1 MLKLYHHHTSVCAA
15 KTRQVL
21 AEKALEF
28 EGEIIRLRERDQH
41 TPEYLAMNP
50 FGLVPVLVHDGKVVT
65 ESNVINEYLDV
76 INEYLDDVFPT
87 PPLKPRDP
95 YKCAQM
101 RVWTRMTDENIHAAA
116 GVVTTAIAYRH
127 VPSHGNQI
135 AGQLDPYKQARKIA
149 AFDGG
154 LDNAHFRTAMRRYD
168 MLMDQIEAALGGK
181 GPGQALAGG
190 GPDWLIGDY
199 SLADIAMAPYMERLN
214 CCALEFLWADRP
226 RVSDWYARL
235 KARPAYQQAILD
247 WFDWDITWTDLM
259 RSEGEKVQDQ
269 VRAIVEEMR
278 DPAYGAWSPTGKA

>member
-15 KTRQVL
+15 KSRLVL
-21 AEKALEF
+21 AEKGLAF
-28 EGEIIRLRERDQH
+28 EGEIIRLRDRDQH

-50 FGLVPVLVHDGKVVT
+50 FGLVPVLVHDGKVVA
-65 ESNVINEYLDV
+65 ESTV
-76 INEYLDDVFPT
+76 INEYLDDVFPD
-87 PPLKPRDP
+87 PRLKPTDP
-95 YKCAQM
+95 YKRAQM
-101 RVWTRMTDENIHAAA
+101 RIWTRMTDENIHAAA

-135 AGQLDPYKQARKIA
+135 SGQLDPYKQARKIA
-149 AFDGG
+149 AFDNG
-154 LDNAHFRTAMRRYD
+154 LDNVHFRTAMRRYD
-168 MLMDQIEAALGGK
+168 MLMDQIEAALGGN

-226 RVSDWYARL
+226 RVSAWYARL
-235 KARPAYQQAILD
+235 KARPAYKQAILD

-259 RSEGEKVQDQ
+259 RSEGEKVQNQ
-269 VRAIVEEMR
+269 VRQMVIEMR
-278 DPAYGAWSPTGKA
+278 DPGYATWSPSAS